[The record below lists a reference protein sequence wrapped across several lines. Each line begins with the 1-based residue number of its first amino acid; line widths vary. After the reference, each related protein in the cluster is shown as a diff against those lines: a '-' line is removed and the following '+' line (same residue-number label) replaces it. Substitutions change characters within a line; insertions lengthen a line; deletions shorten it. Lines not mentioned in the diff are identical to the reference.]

1 VTGSAVYL
9 KGGIIL
15 PGLTPW
21 HVAADAGKP
30 VTAAIWQNPARR
42 CKLRAGKSIQ
52 HAYRI
57 DPVWVR

>member
-21 HVAADAGKP
+21 HVAASAGKTGDGSELAESGAP
-30 VTAAIWQNPARR
+30 
-42 CKLRAGKSIQ
+42 L
-52 HAYRI
+52 
-57 DPVWVR
+57 